1 MSEWE
6 ENDEKNEEELERERE
21 EEARRI
27 ELERQAARE
36 DAINHM
42 NTYSLL
48 SDQINS
54 VLGEVVEEL
63 DSVQQG
69 LDSIQS
75 CMLAYPD
82 SAQGRFVVQF
92 ECACRRFQYTE
103 KQLMQYFYDVVDEYR
118 SKLQDISD
126 SYDSWNEQYESN
138 C

>member
-6 ENDEKNEEELERERE
+6 ENDEENEEELERERE

-54 VLGEVVEEL
+54 VLGEVVEEARL
-63 DSVQQG
+63 SATGTG
-69 LDSIQS
+69 LYSKLYACI
-75 CMLAYPD
+75 PD
-82 SAQGRFVVQF
+82 STQGRFVVQF